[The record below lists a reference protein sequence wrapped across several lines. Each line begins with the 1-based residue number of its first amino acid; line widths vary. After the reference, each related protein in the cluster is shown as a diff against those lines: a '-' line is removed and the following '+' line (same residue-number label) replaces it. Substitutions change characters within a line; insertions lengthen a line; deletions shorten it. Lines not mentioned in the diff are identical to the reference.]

1 MSKKPAAEKRIAS
14 KNKDTVW
21 SPVVKIVAAVCAVI
35 LVAAIVL
42 AIVAQ
47 CGVFRRNTVV
57 MKVGDSEISAL
68 EFNYG
73 YYTTLNDFYYNYYY
87 YLSYIGFNPSMPLK
101 SQTCYFDSSKTWF
114 EYFVDQTKT
123 QYEEVYLLY
132 NKALSQQFAL
142 TEESKADLDQAVADI
157 QKAAKEN
164 KMSVNEYLAAMY
176 GKNITL
182 DDYIEFST
190 RRLIS
195 SDFYNAYMDGL
206 KYEDADI
213 EKYYSE
219 NKTTFDFADYYLYKV
234 EIEKDEKEV
243 DASARADAIK
253 NAATSVDAFLAKI
266 KELEG
271 DTFTAS
277 DYLKENGAY
286 NKDDEMSKWL
296 FDAERKEGDGKI
308 FEDGKDDDKVF
319 NVVVFLKCA
328 RKEYQLASMRHILF
342 QVNNKTDDKGNPIKD
357 KDGKVE
363 TDDAEQ
369 KAEAEKIFQQWKD
382 NGANEDALA
391 ALVEKNSDDTGSIE
405 NGGLYEDFDQDTMV
419 EEITDWL
426 WKEGRKE
433 GDCEIVKTEYGYHI
447 VYFKGYGEIKW
458 KSDVIATLKS
468 NDYKKYQEGLKSEFE
483 ITYNEKGF
491 SQVG

>member
-21 SPVVKIVAAVCAVI
+21 SPVVKSVAAVCAVI

-213 EKYYSE
+213 EKYYS
-219 NKTTFDFADYYLYKV
+219 
-234 EIEKDEKEV
+234 
-243 DASARADAIK
+243 
-253 NAATSVDAFLAKI
+253 
-266 KELEG
+266 
-271 DTFTAS
+271 
-277 DYLKENGAY
+277 
-286 NKDDEMSKWL
+286 
-296 FDAERKEGDGKI
+296 
-308 FEDGKDDDKVF
+308 
-319 NVVVFLKCA
+319 
-328 RKEYQLASMRHILF
+328 
-342 QVNNKTDDKGNPIKD
+342 
-357 KDGKVE
+357 
-363 TDDAEQ
+363 
-369 KAEAEKIFQQWKD
+369 
-382 NGANEDALA
+382 
-391 ALVEKNSDDTGSIE
+391 
-405 NGGLYEDFDQDTMV
+405 
-419 EEITDWL
+419 
-426 WKEGRKE
+426 
-433 GDCEIVKTEYGYHI
+433 
-447 VYFKGYGEIKW
+447 
-458 KSDVIATLKS
+458 
-468 NDYKKYQEGLKSEFE
+468 
-483 ITYNEKGF
+483 
-491 SQVG
+491 